1 MKIFINDIFKIFN
14 IERSQLNVTAVK
26 SLIAAM
32 ISKGICYQEKQK
44 LIFDEQVF
52 MECWLIYSNCLKY
65 FKYIINKYFHLT
77 KPLA

>member
-14 IERSQLNVTAVK
+14 IERSQLNVIAVK

-44 LIFDEQVF
+44 LIFDEQIF
-52 MECWLIYSNCLKY
+52 IECWLIYSNCLKY
-65 FKYIINKYFHLT
+65 FDPNYNRKTDFY
-77 KPLA
+77 